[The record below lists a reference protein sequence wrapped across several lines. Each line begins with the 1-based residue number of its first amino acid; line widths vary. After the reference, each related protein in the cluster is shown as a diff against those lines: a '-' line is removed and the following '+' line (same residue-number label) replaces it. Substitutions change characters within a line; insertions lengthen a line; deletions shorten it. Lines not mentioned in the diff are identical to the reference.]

1 MDKEQI
7 LQMSRKENEGKQ
19 DEREQHL
26 EDRSFAYAR
35 MVGMLV
41 CVALVLVS
49 EFVIINPDVSHAAW
63 LVFFAMEA
71 TSDLY
76 LYRQNHKTSKLVW
89 AILSALCVIGNIFLL
104 FA

>member
-1 MDKEQI
+1 MDKDQI

-19 DEREQHL
+19 DEREQRL
-26 EDRSFAYAR
+26 EDQAYLYAR
-35 MVGMLV
+35 IVGMLV
-41 CVALVLVS
+41 CVALALIS
-49 EFVIINPDVSHAAW
+49 DYVILNPDVRHTAW
-63 LVFFAMEA
+63 LVFCAMET
-71 TSDLY
+71 TSNLY